1 MRYLS
6 RTPIV
11 VLLGFSLCFWFGA
24 VDAGAAAAPGP
35 TGKANVVLKAMQ
47 EEMARS
53 MKILGEKGSPPPYFI
68 GYQIT
73 DNYKANISASY
84 GALKKSDEK
93 RSRLL
98 NVDVRVGGYKLDNT
112 HQIRGDRFDFG
123 FFFSTP
129 VPISLEND
137 PDAVKGAVWLET
149 DKKYKAAVE
158 RLIKIKANRGV
169 KVEEDDKS
177 DDFSKETPNTYTGTF
192 TTVSPDIP
200 GWEKKVKEYST
211 PFNNHPEI
219 LSSNVALTA
228 EAENKFFVNSEG
240 TSLIHGRTHWRLR
253 ITANTEAEDGMKL
266 TKSRYFDAHTL
277 ENLPDEKTVKGA
289 VNQVIKDILALREA
303 PLMEPYT
310 GPAILSGRASAVFF
324 HEIFGH
330 RIEGNQLKEDDDGQT
345 FTRKVG
351 QQVLPDFISV
361 YDDPAL
367 ETYGKQDLNGHYT
380 YDDEGIKAQR
390 VEVVQKGVLKNFLM
404 CRSPIEGF
412 SRSNGHGRCQTG
424 RRPESRQGVLVVESE
439 KTVTPEKLRR
449 MLIEECKKQG
459 KTYGLLFDDISGGL
473 TLTGRVIPQ
482 SFNVR
487 PITVFRVYVDGRP
500 DELVRGVDL
509 IGTPLTSFSKITA
522 CGEGAGIFN
531 GYCGS
536 RSGFIPVSGVSLPI
550 LTAQIE
556 VQKKE
561 KSADKPPVLPP
572 PKRREK

>member
-1 MRYLS
+1 M
-6 RTPIV
+6 I
-11 VLLGFSLCFWFGA
+11 LGFSLCFWFGA

-35 TGKANVVLKAMQ
+35 TEKGKVVLKAME

-73 DNYKANISASY
+73 DIYKANISASY
-84 GALKKSDEK
+84 GALKKSAEK
-93 RSRLL
+93 RLRLL
-98 NVDVRVGGYKLDNT
+98 DVDLRVGGYKLDNT

-137 PDAVKGAVWLET
+137 PDAVKGAIWLET
-149 DKKYKAAVE
+149 DNKYKAAVE

-169 KVEEDDKS
+169 KVEEEDKS
-177 DDFSKETPNTYTGTF
+177 DDFSKEPPNTYTGTF

-200 GWEKKVKEYST
+200 GWEKKVKEYSNL
-211 PFNNHPEI
+211 FNHHPKI
-219 LSSNVALTA
+219 LSSDVTLTA
-228 EAENKFFVNSEG
+228 EAENKFLVNSEG

-253 ITANTEAEDGMKL
+253 ITANTDAEDGMKL

-289 VNQVIKDILALREA
+289 VNQVIKDVLALREA

-345 FTRKVG
+345 FTKKVG
-351 QQVLPDFISV
+351 QQVLPAFISV
-361 YDDPAL
+361 YDEPAL
-367 ETYGKQDLNGHYT
+367 KTYGKQDLNGHYI

-412 SRSNGHGRCQTG
+412 SQSNGHGRSQTG

-439 KTVTPEKLRR
+439 KTVTREKLRR

-459 KTYGLLFDDISGGL
+459 KTYGLLFDDITGGF
-473 TLTGRVIPQ
+473 TRTSRYGVQ
-482 SFNVR
+482 SFNVT

-522 CGEGAGIFN
+522 CGEEPGIFN

-536 RSGFIPVSGVSLPI
+536 RSGRIPASAVSPPI

-572 PKRREK
+572 PQRRVK